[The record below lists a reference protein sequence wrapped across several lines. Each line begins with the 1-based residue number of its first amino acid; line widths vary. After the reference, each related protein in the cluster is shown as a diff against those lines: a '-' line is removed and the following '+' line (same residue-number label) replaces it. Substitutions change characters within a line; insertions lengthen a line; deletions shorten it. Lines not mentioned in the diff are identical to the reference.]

1 MIDKLLNATC
11 YAVRSV
17 EKRICHF
24 SSVGNLAK
32 SQMKGAGVRK
42 PCKNVDRIGVRLDKD
57 ELSRLQ
63 RLAAG
68 RRISDVIRMLILKET
83 ENL

>member
-1 MIDKLLNATC
+1 M
-11 YAVRSV
+11 
-17 EKRICHF
+17 
-24 SSVGNLAK
+24 
-32 SQMKGAGVRK
+32 RK

>member
-1 MIDKLLNATC
+1 
-11 YAVRSV
+11 
-17 EKRICHF
+17 
-24 SSVGNLAK
+24 
-32 SQMKGAGVRK
+32 MKGAGVRK